1 MNERK
6 YLLYKHTKWQKGVP
20 LSFVLLPWYAE
31 PNIMVSSIGKKERA
45 KLAFWIN
52 YRYSL
57 CAKSCVTLL
66 IWKLRTYFELVLLFK
81 KKLLWLTF
89 ASQHWGIKFE
99 IFFFFAKKNVAHD
112 SRFQIPIH
120 YSFNLYFENDFFSKK
135 MRIKSLTNLNSFTI
149 FHWDQ
154 NRCCLGWSSFG
165 HGQDCFL
172 SFFHFF
178 HLLAVIN
185 FSANCF
191 FFFFFFFFFTCSLFS
206 LLLSS
211 FYPQPR
217 KIING
222 MLLST

>member
-120 YSFNLYFENDFFSKK
+120 YSFNLYFENDFFLKK
-135 MRIKSLTNLNSFTI
+135 NENQKSHEFEFI
-149 FHWDQ
+149 YH
-154 NRCCLGWSSFG
+154 
-165 HGQDCFL
+165 L
-172 SFFHFF
+172 S
-178 HLLAVIN
+178 LR
-185 FSANCF
+185 
-191 FFFFFFFFFTCSLFS
+191 
-206 LLLSS
+206 
-211 FYPQPR
+211 PE
-217 KIING
+217 
-222 MLLST
+222 

>member
-1 MNERK
+1 
-6 YLLYKHTKWQKGVP
+6 LHH
-20 LSFVLLPWYAE
+20 
-31 PNIMVSSIGKKERA
+31 NIEVS
-45 KLAFWIN
+45 
-52 YRYSL
+52 
-57 CAKSCVTLL
+57 
-66 IWKLRTYFELVLLFK
+66 
-81 KKLLWLTF
+81 
-89 ASQHWGIKFE
+89 
-99 IFFFFAKKNVAHD
+99 
-112 SRFQIPIH
+112 
-120 YSFNLYFENDFFSKK
+120 NLKFFSFLQKRMLLMILDSKFQFITLSIYILKMTFSQKK